1 MAETRSLSAAVA
13 ALAQPDK
20 RLLKALFAGAL
31 AALGLGLAM
40 GLYTALARAGLFA
53 PDPPAGYRAMTLHG
67 VTVFFYWLTFAQ
79 LGILLAIA
87 AAESGGALAGRRLAW
102 AGTAF
107 LIVGFA
113 ASLIGTLWGPP
124 LLYDGS
130 PELIGDERRLAL
142 AFHGGYLA
150 LALGLALVALAAI
163 LTLFQAKRDGQ
174 AEWSSLGFGAVA
186 WAGLLVVSAVA
197 LANAFLP
204 PVRWVLG
211 LGAFPADHA
220 TLWHVLFHNM
230 HYLPLMAMVLV
241 WYALMP
247 ELAGTGSIL
256 GARFSKIVFALYLLF
271 VPPTSLY
278 HMFLEPGLKPIILV
292 LGSMLSLFISVPTVA
307 AFLVIV
313 VSIEAQARAEGAQ
326 GPLGWLKRFDWR
338 DPAMRA
344 IGWSVINL
352 ALGGTFAFV
361 LIQEKLAGL
370 LSDTF
375 FVPGYFHFL
384 TVGAVSLS
392 LLAALMR
399 LVPALCGR
407 ALPAIGL
414 LRHLPLFI
422 TFGLL
427 LFGGAGIAAGLA
439 GMPRRVLSAA
449 YDGLAPAGWNGL
461 SVWIGVGAVPM
472 ALGLA
477 AYVVAL
483 ALPLLGLVKT
493 GVAAIPK
500 AAPPADPRPAIG
512 RPAWSGPAA
521 VALLVLAMYGATWF
535 AFALLRAL
543 PAVAS
548 AGGGH

>member
-1 MAETRSLSAAVA
+1 MAATRSLSVAVA
-13 ALAQPDK
+13 ALASADR
-20 RLLKALFAGAL
+20 RLLKILFAGAL
-31 AALGLGLAM
+31 AALGLGLLM
-40 GLYTALARAGLFA
+40 GLYTALARAGWLA
-53 PDPPAGYRAMTLHG
+53 PDPPTGYRAMTLHG
-67 VTVFFYWLTFAQ
+67 VTVFFYWFTFAQ

-87 AAESGGALAGRRLAW
+87 AAESGAALAGRGLAW
-102 AGTAF
+102 MGTLFLFLGLGLSLAGTLGGA
-107 LIVGFA
+107 
-113 ASLIGTLWGPP
+113 P

-130 PELIGDERRLAL
+130 PEVVGDERGW
-142 AFHGGYLA
+142 AFLFDLGYLA
-150 LALGLALVALAAI
+150 LALGLLLVAGCAI
-163 LTLFQAKRDGQ
+163 LTLFRAKRAHGS
-174 AEWSSLGFGAVA
+174 EWSSLAFGAVA
-186 WAGLLVVSAVA
+186 WAGLLMVSAVA

-204 PVRWVLG
+204 PSRWAMG
-211 LGAFPADHA
+211 WGAFPTDHA

-313 VSIEAQARAEGAQ
+313 VSLEAQARARGAR
-326 GPLGWLKRFDWR
+326 GPLGWLTRLDWS

-352 ALGGTFAFV
+352 AMGGTFAFV

-384 TVGAVSLS
+384 TIGAVSLT

-407 ALPAIGL
+407 GLPAIRLLGHLPALITLGL
-414 LRHLPLFI
+414 LV
-422 TFGLL
+422 
-427 LFGGAGIAAGLA
+427 FGGAGIAAGLA
-439 GMPRRVLSAA
+439 GMPRRVLSAS
-449 YDGLAPAGWNGL
+449 YDGLAPAGWGSL
-461 SVWIGVGAVPM
+461 SVWIGIGALPM

-477 AYVVAL
+477 VYVVAL
-483 ALPLLGLVKT
+483 FGPLLGL
-493 GVAAIPK
+493 GQA
-500 AAPPADPRPAIG
+500 RPARPEAKLDDPG
-512 RPAWSGPAA
+512 PALLRPAWSGPAA

-535 AFALLRAL
+535 AFGWLRAL